1 MLLAAAAVAFAAI
14 LVYRQ
19 QHIVVVAKVV
29 AKEAVPQWPAEVGHA
44 QEEQVSQA
52 NLDLW
57 QQRIEAE

>member
-1 MLLAAAAVAFAAI
+1 MILAAAAVTFAAI

-19 QHIVVVAKVV
+19 EYTVVVAKVV